1 MTQKQGLPTQLR
13 DHYLQSLGIVQY
25 VSKDLAEEVVVDI
38 SVAPEAENAETKSAV
53 IDDLKTQNTTTA
65 AEAKSDHQ
73 TGIKVLLQD
82 NNENTS
88 TDKSAVL
95 AERTD
100 DAEAPLA
107 LKFVFW
113 QPSDQL
119 LIATTADDQL
129 PDGQQVNLL
138 ARIVA
143 AIDNQLPGLPQFD
156 LVAWP
161 PYPSMQGGEQEAREF
176 IATLIKSRLA
186 AKSTKLFLVL
196 GESAENWLLS
206 QQQRSACEQS
216 LIAINPG
223 VTAIVAP
230 SLEQML
236 CQPQSKRDTWQAICR
251 YLNKIAINPNS

>member
-1 MTQKQGLPTQLR
+1 M
-13 DHYLQSLGIVQY
+13 D
-25 VSKDLAEEVVVDI
+25 
-38 SVAPEAENAETKSAV
+38 NAEIKRKIA
-53 IDDLKTQNTTTA
+53 
-65 AEAKSDHQ
+65 DHQ
-73 TGIKVLLQD
+73 TITN

-156 LVAWP
+156 LITWP
-161 PYPSMQGGEQEAREF
+161 PHPSMQGEGAR
-176 IATLIKSRLA
+176 
-186 AKSTKLFLVL
+186 
-196 GESAENWLLS
+196 
-206 QQQRSACEQS
+206 
-216 LIAINPG
+216 
-223 VTAIVAP
+223 
-230 SLEQML
+230 
-236 CQPQSKRDTWQAICR
+236 SKRVYS
-251 YLNKIAINPNS
+251 YLDQIKVGCKVN